1 MHSCGVGIIGT
12 MSYPL
17 GKFRQTPPHV
27 ITSQKLG
34 ENFVTRPAEFDV
46 IHTESWQTNLNV
58 LVKG

>member
-1 MHSCGVGIIGT
+1 

-27 ITSQKLG
+27 ITSQKLA
-34 ENFVTRPAEFDV
+34 ENVFTRPVEFDV